1 MSETK
6 SKEEK
11 IKKEFLK
18 LKRIFQKVP
27 ENKKKIIENLLH
39 NAAFMAVSLA
49 DLQEE
54 INQNGYTD
62 EYQNGEHQKGIKQS
76 EAVKTHLAMQKNYTT
91 VIDRLLELLP
101 PEERSASKLAAFR
114 NGK

>member
-1 MSETK
+1 MPEIK
-6 SKEEK
+6 SKEEL
-11 IKKEFLK
+11 IRKEFLK
-18 LKRIFQKVP
+18 LKKIFKNVP

-39 NAAFMAVSLA
+39 NAAFMAVSLGE
-49 DLQEE
+49 LQTE
-54 INQNGYTD
+54 INLNGYTD

-101 PEERSASKLAAFR
+101 AEERKASRLAAFR
-114 NGK
+114 NEK